1 MNPNGLSD
9 QQVKQGYST
18 VPGNFDPVTG
28 QLKTTITSASLA
40 PQPSP
45 DLSQSFTPQKDLVT
59 PTVAGA
65 GANQS
70 AFDTDYQRY
79 LDLQNQGQDNSL
91 ANMIAG
97 IDLQSLTGRGGAQA
111 EAEGRLGVNQF
122 NQAIA
127 DLSSQRGSKLAAY
140 NQSIAQQ
147 RAEQAQLEA
156 GAGAKG
162 LTTAMLGGQQAA
174 LARVREAENQTAA
187 AEIGLLDAQILGT
200 QGKLEAAQNA
210 ANRAVDLMYQDREAQ
225 VNTKLKQIELYT
237 PIFNAQEKKKADA
250 LTFALNKENER
261 LQTEKE
267 NAKLIQNYLIV
278 AGQQE
283 APRELVDRAR
293 KAKTPEEAVM
303 ILGRYAGDV
312 LDRQLKLSQIANSQA
327 AYKETKMKMEK
338 LQQEIN
344 NSKGTLSLD
353 RSAYPYGSK
362 EYVTATILN
371 SAGYDKG
378 LDQDQRNSITAATRA
393 LNSVDVLTG
402 VLNGTKKLTND
413 EAKSIFGDGSG
424 VIQGRLRTL
433 AAGLGGDADAAAI
446 NAIITGLIPT
456 VARGIFGE
464 VGVLTDQDIA
474 NYRQTVPNLNSPENV
489 NTLVSLVLADT
500 AQKMIGG
507 TLTTAANNRQNVSGF
522 RDDYLNSIAKS
533 ESIRSNLGQLSSET
547 TSKLDDVAKEVGV
560 GGQTVG
566 VPNNSASGLLNQYMG
581 IKPIQFNKN

>member
-1 MNPNGLSD
+1 MNPNGLTD
-9 QQVKQGYST
+9 EQVKQGYST
-18 VPGNFDPVTG
+18 IPGNFDPVTG

-45 DLSQSFTPQKDLVT
+45 DLSQSFTPQSNLAT
-59 PTVAGA
+59 PVVAEA
-65 GANQS
+65 TANQEGFQS
-70 AFDTDYQRY
+70 DYQRY

-127 DLSSQRGSKLAAY
+127 DLSSQRVSKLAAY

-174 LARVREAENQTAA
+174 LARLREAENQTAA

-267 NAKLIQNYLIV
+267 NAKSIENMVINASSQS
-278 AGQQE
+278 
-283 APRELVDRAR
+283 APQDLVNRAR
-293 KAKTPEEAVM
+293 KAKTPSEAAM
-303 ILGRYAGDV
+303 ILGQYAGDFYKTELLKQQIATEKAQRSKIYADMAKTQTPAV
-312 LDRQLKLSQIANSQA
+312 SDASSLQEATKNLKLTEAQ
-327 AYKETKMKMEK
+327 
-338 LQQEIN
+338 
-344 NSKGTLSLD
+344 SKALAFG
-353 RSAYPYGSK
+353 
-362 EYVTATILN
+362 
-371 SAGYDKG
+371 
-378 LDQDQRNSITAATRA
+378 QR
-393 LNSVDVLTG
+393 
-402 VLNGTKKLTND
+402 
-413 EAKSIFGDGSG
+413 
-424 VIQGRLRTL
+424 
-433 AAGLGGDADAAAI
+433 AI
-446 NAIITGLIPT
+446 NADKALRERLQTYDPTTIFSATGRLLKTDNARAFERDLADFITAVLRKESGATITEDEFARFIP
-456 VARGIFGE
+456 IYSPQ
-464 VGVLTDQDIA
+464 GVLTNQKDVE
-474 NYRQTVPNLNSPENV
+474 QTNMKRDAAIDALISEAGPASSALASYK
-489 NTLVSLVLADT
+489 NTVGKISVDNA
-500 AQKMIGG
+500 
-507 TLTTAANNRQNVSGF
+507 
-522 RDDYLNSIAKS
+522 
-533 ESIRSNLGQLSSET
+533 SNPFTQALGQNNQT
-547 TSKLDDVAKEVGV
+547 IPGTSIVNKVNDDGSIMFTIPK
-560 GGQTVG
+560 
-566 VPNNSASGLLNQYMG
+566 
-581 IKPIQFNKN
+581 